1 MSPELFSPDQTTVAS
16 TIEGARLANLERIWK
31 DPPGFWGWFT
41 HVNHRSI
48 GKRYMVTAFAF
59 FLAGGVLAAL
69 MRIQLARP
77 ENHFLGPDLYNQIFT
92 VHGSTMMFL
101 FAVPMMFEALS
112 VYIVPLMVGNRNIC
126 FPRLNSYSYYVY
138 LVGGLLL
145 YVGFFTNTGP
155 DAGWFAYVPL
165 SGPDFTPGKRSDI
178 WAQMITFTELS
189 GLAVA
194 VEVIA
199 TTFKMRAPGMS
210 LNRIPIF
217 VWSQTIVAFMV
228 IFAMPAVMLSSTML
242 LLDRTVN
249 THFFNPAE
257 GGDPLLYQHLF
268 WFFGHPEVY
277 IIFIPGTGIVS
288 TLISTFSRRR
298 IFGYTALVLSMVA
311 TAFVGFGLWVHHMFA
326 TGLPQMGESFFT
338 AASLMI
344 VIASGT
350 QVFCW
355 LATMWTGRV
364 VLKTPMLF
372 ALGFFFIFVMGGLT
386 GVMAASVPVD
396 LQIHDTF
403 FIVAHF
409 HYVLIG
415 GAVFPLF
422 GALYYW
428 MPKITGRMMNEAAG
442 KLHFWLFFIGFNVTF
457 FPMHILGLRG
467 MPRRVYTYPA
477 SMGWANLNMLASF
490 GVIFMTAAILV
501 FIANFFWHLK
511 NGAIAGNNPWNAAT
525 LEWATTSPPPV
536 YNFAELPTVNGRDA
550 LWDAAPDQPIV
561 RGLDED
567 SRQILVTKVMDAD
580 PDHRDEL
587 HGPTPVPFI
596 AAIATSIFFISTIFL
611 PSAFFPTIIL
621 AGITFLIWYWPKR
634 QPTERRKRREIW
646 ER

>member
-1 MSPELFSPDQTTVAS
+1 VTPSEQSAAASAPDTM
-16 TIEGARLANLERIWK
+16 RLANLERIWK
-31 DPPGFWGWFT
+31 DPAGFWGWFT

-48 GKRYMVTAFAF
+48 GKRYMITAFGF

-69 MRIQLARP
+69 MRIQLSRP

-92 VHGSTMMFL
+92 THGSTMMFL
-101 FAVPMMFEALS
+101 FAVPMMFEALA
-112 VYIVPLMVGNRNIC
+112 VYLVPLMVGNRNIC
-126 FPRLNSYSYYVY
+126 FPRLNAYSYYIY
-138 LVGGLLL
+138 LAGGLLL
-145 YVGFFTNTGP
+145 YAGLFTNTGP
-155 DAGWFAYVPL
+155 DVGWFAYVPL

-189 GLAVA
+189 ALAVA
-194 VEVIA
+194 VEVII

-210 LNRIPIF
+210 LNRIPLF
-217 VWSQTIVAFMV
+217 VWAQTIVAFMV

-242 LLDRTVN
+242 LMDRTVN

-257 GGDPLLYQHLF
+257 GGDSILYQHLF

-288 TLISTFSRRR
+288 TIISAFSRRR
-298 IFGYTALVLSMVA
+298 IFGYTAILLSMVG

-338 AASLMI
+338 AASLMV
-344 VIASGT
+344 VIATGT

-355 LATMWTGRV
+355 LVTMWTGKV

-372 ALGFFFIFVMGGLT
+372 ALGFFFVFVMGGLT
-386 GVMAASVPVD
+386 GVLMASVPVD

-428 MPKITGRMMNEAAG
+428 MPKITGRMLNEAAG
-442 KLHFWLFFIGFNVTF
+442 KWHFWLFFIGFNMTF
-457 FPMHILGLRG
+457 FPMHVLGLRG
-467 MPRRVYTYPA
+467 MPRRVYTYSSSMHWA
-477 SMGWANLNMLASF
+477 SLNMLASL
-490 GVIFMTAAILV
+490 GAVFMTAAVLI
-501 FIANFFWHLK
+501 FIANFFWHQKKGEL
-511 NGAIAGNNPWNAAT
+511 AGDNPWGAAT
-525 LEWATTSPPPV
+525 LEWATSSPPPV

-550 LWDAAPDQPIV
+550 LWDALPNQPIV
-561 RGLDED
+561 EGLDED
-567 SRQILVTKVMDAD
+567 CRQVLMTMVMDAD
-580 PDHRDEL
+580 PASRHEFP
-587 HGPTPVPFI
+587 GPTPVPLI
-596 AAIATSIFFISTIFL
+596 AAIATSIFFISTIFTAKL
-611 PSAFFPTIIL
+611 FFPTIIL
-621 AGITFLIWYWPKR
+621 VGITLLIWYWPKR
-634 QPTERRKRREIW
+634 QPSMRRKEREIW
-646 ER
+646 EQ

>member
-1 MSPELFSPDQTTVAS
+1 VTPSEQSAAASAPDTM
-16 TIEGARLANLERIWK
+16 RLANLERIWK
-31 DPPGFWGWFT
+31 DPAGFWGWFT

-48 GKRYMVTAFAF
+48 GKRYMITAFGF

-69 MRIQLARP
+69 MRIQLSRP

-92 VHGSTMMFL
+92 THGSTMMFL
-101 FAVPMMFEALS
+101 FAVPMMFEALA
-112 VYIVPLMVGNRNIC
+112 VYLVPLMVGNRNIC
-126 FPRLNSYSYYVY
+126 FPRLNAYSYYIY
-138 LVGGLLL
+138 LAGGLLL
-145 YVGFFTNTGP
+145 YAGLFTNTGP
-155 DAGWFAYVPL
+155 DVGWFAYVPL

-189 GLAVA
+189 ALAVA
-194 VEVIA
+194 VEVII

-210 LNRIPIF
+210 LNRIPLF
-217 VWSQTIVAFMV
+217 VWAQTIVAFMV

-242 LLDRTVN
+242 LMDRTVN

-257 GGDPLLYQHLF
+257 GGDSILYQHLF

-288 TLISTFSRRR
+288 TIISTFSRRR
-298 IFGYTALVLSMVA
+298 IFGYTAILLSMVG

-338 AASLMI
+338 AASLMV
-344 VIASGT
+344 VIATGT

-355 LATMWTGRV
+355 LVTMWTGKV

-372 ALGFFFIFVMGGLT
+372 ALGFFFVFVMGGLT
-386 GVMAASVPVD
+386 GVLMASVPVD

-428 MPKITGRMMNEAAG
+428 MPKITGRMLNEAAG
-442 KLHFWLFFIGFNVTF
+442 KWHFWLFFIGFNMTF

-467 MPRRVYTYPA
+467 MPRRVYTYPSA
-477 SMGWANLNMLASF
+477 MPWANLNMLASL
-490 GVIFMTAAILV
+490 GAVFMTAAVLI
-501 FIANFFWHLK
+501 FIANFFWHRKKGEL
-511 NGAIAGNNPWNAAT
+511 AGNNPWGAAT
-525 LEWATTSPPPV
+525 LEWATSSPPPV

-550 LWDAAPDQPIV
+550 LWDALPNQPIV
-561 RGLDED
+561 EGVDED
-567 SRQILVTKVMDAD
+567 CRQILLTNVMDAD
-580 PDHRDEL
+580 PASRHEFPE
-587 HGPTPVPFI
+587 PTPVPFI
-596 AAIATSIFFISTIFL
+596 AAIATSGFFISTIFTAK
-611 PSAFFPTIIL
+611 AFFPTIIVV
-621 AGITFLIWYWPKR
+621 GIAFLVWYWPKW
-634 QPTERRKRREIW
+634 QPSIRRKEREVW
-646 ER
+646 EQ

>member
-1 MSPELFSPDQTTVAS
+1 
-16 TIEGARLANLERIWK
+16 
-31 DPPGFWGWFT
+31 
-41 HVNHRSI
+41 
-48 GKRYMVTAFAF
+48 MVTAFAF

-69 MRIQLARP
+69 MRVQLSRP
-77 ENHFLGPDLYNQIFT
+77 ENHFMGPDLYNQVFT

-101 FAVPMMFEALS
+101 FAVPMMFEALA
-112 VYIVPLMVGNRNIC
+112 VYLVPLMVGNRNIC
-126 FPRLNSYSYYVY
+126 FPRLNAYSYYVY
-138 LVGGLLL
+138 LAGGLLL
-145 YVGFFTNTGP
+145 YACFFMNTGP

-165 SGPDFTPGKRSDI
+165 SGPDFTPGKRTDI

-189 GLAVA
+189 ALAVA
-194 VEVIA
+194 VEVII

-217 VWSQTIVAFMV
+217 VWAQTIVAFMV

-242 LLDRTVN
+242 LMDRTVN
-249 THFFNPAE
+249 SHFFNPAE
-257 GGDPLLYQHLF
+257 GGDALLYQHLF

-277 IIFIPGTGIVS
+277 IIFLPGTGIVS
-288 TLISTFSRRR
+288 TLIATFSRRR
-298 IFGYTALVLSMVA
+298 MFGYTAVVLSMVA
-311 TAFVGFGLWVHHMFA
+311 TAFIGFGLWVHHMFA

-355 LATMWTGRV
+355 LATMWTGKV
-364 VLKTPMLF
+364 LLKTPMLF
-372 ALGFFFIFVMGGLT
+372 ALGFFFVFVMGGLT
-386 GVMAASVPVD
+386 GVLMASVPVD

-428 MPKITGRMMNEAAG
+428 MPKITGHMLNEAAG
-442 KLHFWLFFIGFNVTF
+442 KWHFWLFFIGFNMTF

-467 MPRRVYTYPA
+467 MPRRIYTYP
-477 SMGWANLNMLASF
+477 SSLPWANLNMVASS
-490 GVIFMTAAILV
+490 GVIFMTLAVLI

-511 NGAIAGNNPWNAAT
+511 RGKVAGNNPWDAAT

-536 YNFAELPTVNGRDA
+536 YNFAELPTVSGRDA
-550 LWDAAPDQPIV
+550 LWDAVPNQPIV
-561 RGLDED
+561 EGLDED
-567 SRQILVTKVMDAD
+567 SRQVLITRVMDAD
-580 PDHRDEL
+580 PDHRDEFP
-587 HGPTPVPFI
+587 GPTPIPFI
-596 AAIATSIFFISTIFL
+596 AALATSGFFISTIFTAK
-611 PSAFFPTIIL
+611 AFFPTIIAVGVTL
-621 AGITFLIWYWPKR
+621 LIWYWPKR
-634 QPTERRKRREIW
+634 QPTERRRKREIW

>member
-1 MSPELFSPDQTTVAS
+1 LTPLEQSGTATAVETS
-16 TIEGARLANLERIWK
+16 RLEKLERIWR
-31 DPPGFWGWFT
+31 DPSGFWGWFT

-77 ENHFLGPDLYNQIFT
+77 ENHFLSPDLYNQIFT

-101 FAVPMMFEALS
+101 FAVPMMFEALA
-112 VYIVPLMVGNRNIC
+112 VYLVPLMVGNRNIC
-126 FPRLNSYSYYVY
+126 FPRLNAYSYYVY

-145 YVGFFTNTGP
+145 YSGLFTNTGP
-155 DAGWFAYVPL
+155 DVGWFAYVPL
-165 SGPDFTPGKRSDI
+165 SGPDFTPGKRADI

-189 GLAVA
+189 ALAVA
-194 VEVIA
+194 VEVVITA
-199 TTFKMRAPGMS
+199 FKMRAPGMS

-217 VWSQTIVAFMV
+217 VWGMVIVAFMV

-242 LLDRTVN
+242 LMDRTVN
-249 THFFNPAE
+249 THFFNQAE

-277 IIFIPGTGIVS
+277 IIFIPGTAIVS
-288 TLISTFSRRR
+288 TIISTFSRRR
-298 IFGYTALVLSMVA
+298 IFGYTAILLAMVA

-326 TGLPQMGESFFT
+326 TGLPQMGQSFFT
-338 AASLMI
+338 AASLMV
-344 VIASGT
+344 VIATGT

-355 LATMWTGRV
+355 LVTLWTGKV
-364 VLKTPMLF
+364 ILKPPMLF
-372 ALGFFFIFVMGGLT
+372 ALAFFFVFIMGGLT
-386 GVMAASVPVD
+386 GVLMASVPVD

-428 MPKITGRMMNEAAG
+428 MPKITGRLMNEAAC
-442 KLHFWLFFIGFNVTF
+442 KWHLLLFFIGFNMTF

-467 MPRRVYTYPA
+467 MPRRVYTYST
-477 SMGWANLNMLASF
+477 SMPWGNLNFLATL
-490 GVIFMTAAILV
+490 GVVLMTAAVLI

-511 NGAIAGNNPWNAAT
+511 RGEIAGNNPWGAST

-550 LWDAAPDQPIV
+550 LWDALPNQPIV
-561 RGLDED
+561 EGLEED
-567 SRQILVTKVMDAD
+567 CRQVLMTKVMDAD
-580 PDHRDEL
+580 PDCRHEFP
-587 HGPTPVPFI
+587 GPSPVPI
-596 AAIATSIFFISTIFL
+596 LAAIATSIFFISTIFTAKL
-611 PSAFFPTIIL
+611 FFPTIIL
-621 AGITFLIWYWPKR
+621 VGITLLIWYWPKR
-634 QPTERRKRREIW
+634 QPSLRRKEREIW
-646 ER
+646 EQ